1 MKILRLLKFWK
12 LPKKI
17 WIPLLLLIPVVLY
30 FAFKPATS
38 KEVTKTT
45 SVQKTDIRSTI
56 SGSGNLT
63 GANSVT
69 LKFAQGGKLAYI
81 NVKEGDRV
89 KKGQIIAGLDTK
101 EISITLQQSRN
112 TYTAKD
118 ATAKR
123 AEDEIKG
130 NDTDENFEQKETRVL
145 AQVDRDNA
153 YDAMKKAERA
163 FEDAVIIS
171 PIAGLITQTSP
182 LAGQNVSGAD
192 TIAQVV
198 DDSATYFEAEI
209 DETDIGKLKP
219 QMLAEIT
226 LDAYPDQIFKGIV
239 EKIVPTT
246 KTTDSGATVIV
257 AKINL
262 NSPNLTFVNGLN
274 GQADIITTELSNVL
288 TIPQDALREDGSVY
302 IKEGNEYK
310 IVKVE
315 TGLYSDEDVEIKSGL
330 SENQEVVTNPS
341 SIIPPSNN
349 PITKFIQSLSQKK

>member
-1 MKILRLLKFWK
+1 MKILRWLKFWK

-17 WIPLLLLIPVVLY
+17 WIPLLLAIPVLLY
-30 FAFKPATS
+30 FAFKPTTP
-38 KEVTKTT
+38 KEPTVTTVIK
-45 SVQKTDIRSTI
+45 KTDIRSTI
-56 SGSGNLT
+56 SGSGTLT
-63 GANSVT
+63 GANSAT
-69 LKFAQGGKLAYI
+69 LKFGQGGKLAYI
-81 NVKEGDRV
+81 NIKDGDRV

-101 EISITLQQSRN
+101 EISINLQQARN

-123 AEDEIKG
+123 AEDEAKG
-130 NDTDENFEQKETRVL
+130 NDDDETFEQKEDRVL

-153 YDAMKKAERA
+153 YDAMKKAERE
-163 FEDAVIIS
+163 FEDAVIVS
-171 PIAGLITQTSP
+171 PIAGIVTQASP
-182 LAGQNVSGAD
+182 LAGQTVSAAD
-192 TIAQVV
+192 TIAQIV
-198 DDSATYFEAEI
+198 DDSGIYFEAEI
-209 DETDIGKLKP
+209 DETDIGQIKS
-219 QMLAEIT
+219 QMMAEIT

-246 KTTDSGATVIV
+246 KTTDSGATVVI

-274 GQADIITTELSNVL
+274 GQADVITTEISNVL
-288 TIPQDALREDGSVY
+288 TIPQDALREDGTVY

-330 SENQEVVTNPS
+330 TENQEVVTNPG

-349 PITKFIQSLSQKK
+349 PITKFIQNITQKK